1 MHRRGRAAGTGI
13 AVFEPVIGHLLQL
26 LLGAIQGKP
35 VVVGLQIAEHD
46 ADGLAAHAEECAD
59 IDDDRCD
66 LAVLVED
73 EVADLADIPVLD
85 VIDRAADHLTG
96 ADLIGLDCL
105 LGPVRVRRLRVRVHR
120 IGMLRGLRISHRR
133 RAKQQGEGDS
143 GHGLGHLLPHGCGPL
158 GGGSPLGLVE
168 VNASLRRPLP
178 SSTMA
183 RQNLTQAMTPEIRA
197 LAEETERTRNLSPHI
212 VDKIREAELLRTCR
226 PRMFGG
232 FEYDGEVALKIALTI
247 SAACASTGWT
257 VNGAVSNGYSLAHWP
272 IEAQRELW
280 EGDADP
286 FTFACFAPT
295 GTAIPVEGGYRL
307 SGQWSFASGCDLAQW
322 GKLGAMITPPGKEPP
337 YEGAFFLLP
346 EGDYE
351 IVDNWFVCGLAGTG
365 SKDIIVKGA
374 FVPEHRVVRF
384 ADTRAGTSPGAR
396 HHDNPIYRLPLLM
409 VGASMLAS
417 TAIGAAK
424 GALDA
429 FIDSTTGR
437 KTRGALAGGNLRMA
451 EFATVQL
458 RVAEAAASVEAA
470 ELILL
475 SDMRNALQQLR
486 AGQEITVADRIR
498 TRRNQAYV
506 TKLALQA
513 AEELNAATGGWGLH
527 LSNPVQRAWRDANAV
542 ARHVSLN
549 WDAVGTMYGQHV
561 FGLEPKGQY

>member
-26 LLGAIQGKP
+26 LLGAIQGNP
-35 VVVGLQIAEHD
+35 VVVGLQIAELD

-168 VNASLRRPLP
+168 VNARLRRPLP

-183 RQNLTQAMTPEIRA
+183 RQKLTQAKTPSLEWFPSLKRRHAPAAASFPAIRLPRQFGARYNSRLIIIGAPEKAPGAPRNALPMTTAAIRRLAIPSADELVERARAMAPEIRA
-197 LAEETERTRNLSPHI
+197 LAEDTERTRNLSPHI

-280 EGDADP
+280 DGDADP

-307 SGQWSFASGCDLAQW
+307 SGTWSFASGCDIAQW
-322 GKLGAMITPPGKEPP
+322 GKLGAMITPAGDAPP

-346 EGDYE
+346 VEDCE

-365 SKDIIVKGA
+365 SKDIVVRDA
-374 FVPEHRVVRF
+374 FVPAHRILLF
-384 ADTRAGTSPGAR
+384 ADARSGTAPGAE
-396 HHDNPIYRLPLLM
+396 HHRNPLYRMPLLIH
-409 VGASMLAS
+409 GASMLAS
-417 TAIGAAK
+417 TAVGAAR

-429 FIDSTTGR
+429 YVEMTQIR
-437 KTRGALAGGNLRMA
+437 KTRGALAGGQLPVA
-451 EFATVQL
+451 EFATIQL
-458 RVAEAAASVEAA
+458 RYAEASAAVESA
-470 ELILL
+470 
-475 SDMRNALQQLR
+475 
-486 AGQEITVADRIR
+486 
-498 TRRNQAYV
+498 
-506 TKLALQA
+506 
-513 AEELNAATGGWGLH
+513 
-527 LSNPVQRAWRDANAV
+527 
-542 ARHVSLN
+542 
-549 WDAVGTMYGQHV
+549 
-561 FGLEPKGQY
+561 